1 MKRLLDCVASDFKQM
16 QREDY
21 IQAIQAS
28 EGRVLISE
36 TVCTA
41 PPLYP
46 GITNQEI
53 VSRFGADMILLN
65 MFDLFN
71 PVIEDLTF
79 AGNAIQLVNY
89 IKDLTGRPIG
99 VNIEPIDVNA
109 VAAEELNQ
117 LPEGRTASERTL
129 KALQAIDIDFICLTG
144 NPKTGVTNKEIEHA
158 IKRTR
163 QLIGT
168 RAFIIA
174 GKMHGAGVSQEAGK
188 TIIDDQ
194 TIERFVKAGADVILI
209 PSPGTV
215 PGITID
221 MANQWVN
228 KIHQLGSL
236 AMLTIGTSQEGAS
249 EQTIQQIALQNK
261 MIGADI
267 HHIGDAGFT
276 GLAIPENITTYSIT
290 IRGKRHTY
298 TRMCSSPKR

>member
-1 MKRLLDCVASDFKQM
+1 MKRLLNCVASDFQQM

-36 TVCTA
+36 TVCNA

-65 MFDLFN
+65 VFDLFN
-71 PVIEDLTF
+71 PVIQNLGYE
-79 AGNAIQLVNY
+79 GNATQLINY

-109 VAAEELNQ
+109 SAAEELYQ

-129 KALQAIDIDFICLTG
+129 NALKEINIDFICLTG
-144 NPKTGVTNKEIEHA
+144 NPQTGVTNNEIERA
-158 IKRTR
+158 IQRTR
-163 QLIGT
+163 QLIGK

-174 GKMHGAGVSQEAGK
+174 GKMHGAGVSGEAGK

-194 TIERFVKAGADVILI
+194 TIERFVAAGADVILI

-228 KIHQLGSL
+228 KVHQLGSL

-276 GLAIPENITTYSIT
+276 GLAIPENITTYSIA

-298 TRMCSSPKR
+298 IRMCSSPKR